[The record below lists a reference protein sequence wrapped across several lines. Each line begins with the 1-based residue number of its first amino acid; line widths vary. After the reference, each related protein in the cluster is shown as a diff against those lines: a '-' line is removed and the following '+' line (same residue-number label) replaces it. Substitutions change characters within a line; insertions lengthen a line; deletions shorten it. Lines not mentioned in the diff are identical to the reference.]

1 MIVLGGL
8 AIREITTSRC
18 PHQPSNKCNIPG
30 YLSGL
35 MLFGMNGR
43 QSVGETFEE
52 ASRDLIFVQL
62 VRYKSQIMDSSSQSE
77 ERSRD
82 VGGRA

>member
-1 MIVLGGL
+1 
-8 AIREITTSRC
+8 
-18 PHQPSNKCNIPG
+18 
-30 YLSGL
+30 

-43 QSVGETFEE
+43 QSVGETIKE

-62 VRYKSQIMDSSSQSE
+62 VRYKSQIMDSSDQSE
-77 ERSRD
+77 ERSRK